1 MQRFK
6 SILSVLSK
14 ASPYAVRTLNQ
25 NDSSIEDQIKE
36 YLFIKTDI
44 EIAFKEALISATEK
58 DIIFLCGSSGDG
70 KSEILTRY
78 CEMAMFKDRCTFH
91 LDATHSFSPTANA
104 IQTLDEL
111 FEQNRS
117 SDKTLVIGINVGM
130 LGNYVQEGAEQH
142 NDIKSSINSF
152 LASAENTA
160 NHQFLDFEQ
169 FPKFVLGQQGYTAE
183 FVKAL
188 FQKLTAPS
196 YNIIRDHF
204 EHEKTL
210 LNVADKQLC
219 ANYELLSNEA
229 VQDTVIELLFKARLV
244 KDQFLTARALLDFVF
259 HLLAGPGYLFDN
271 LFTGKENELAS
282 KLVDFD
288 PANIR
293 TQHID
298 KFILSR
304 SLDLPE
310 HDFEVF
316 VETLSLKGF
325 TKGLKPESYLRLF
338 YLLKGAEFG
347 NCYHQTFKNDFQQD
361 LIEKY
366 SEIWHLH
373 CHFNGSDEHQ
383 LALRKYYKDIA
394 IAAIH
399 KYNNRNAPKLG
410 KGEFFIS
417 EHNGYQ
423 LAADIELKANIGK
436 ITEDTETK
444 TSHFNAYFK
453 VGKRAV
459 KLPTNINLLS
469 LMLRIVEG
477 YRPNKHDKNTV
488 VLLDEL
494 VEEITEVANS
504 SDMLHI
510 LHKNSRYK
518 IANDDYDEFEVSAL

>member
-1 MQRFK
+1 MLRFK
-6 SILSVLSK
+6 SVLSVLSK
-14 ASPYAVRTLNQ
+14 SSPYAVRTLHQ
-25 NDSSIEDQIKE
+25 NDDSIEDRIKD
-36 YLFIKTDI
+36 YLFITTDI
-44 EIAFKEALISATEK
+44 ERAFKEALINATED

-78 CEMAMFKDRCTFH
+78 CEMSMFKGRYVFH

-111 FEQNRS
+111 FEQNRG
-117 SDKTLVIGINVGM
+117 SDKTLVVGINVGM
-130 LGNYVQEGAEQH
+130 LGNYAQEGAEQH
-142 NDIKSSINSF
+142 NDIKSSIKNF
-152 LASAENTA
+152 LEGSTHQA

-183 FVKAL
+183 FVKSL

-196 YNIIRDHF
+196 NNIIRDHYD
-204 EHEKTL
+204 HEKTL
-210 LNVADKQLC
+210 LKATDKQLC
-219 ANYELLSNEA
+219 ANYELLSDEA
-229 VQDTVIELLFKARLV
+229 VQDSVIELLFKARLV
-244 KDQFLTARALLDFVF
+244 KDQFLTARALLDFIF
-259 HLLAGPGYLFDN
+259 HLLAGPAYLFDN
-271 LFTGKENELAS
+271 LFTGSDNELAS
-282 KLVDFD
+282 KIVNFD

-304 SLDLPE
+304 SLGLPD

-316 VETLSLKGF
+316 VEALSLKGF
-325 TKGLKPESYLRLF
+325 TTSLQPESYLRLF
-338 YLLKGAEFG
+338 YLLKNAEFG
-347 NCYHQTFKNDFQQD
+347 NNYHQSFSDDFQQQ
-361 LIEKY
+361 LIKKY
-366 SEIWHLH
+366 TEIWHLH
-373 CHFNGSDEHQ
+373 CHFDGSDEHK
-383 LALRKYYKDIA
+383 LALRKYYKDVA

-417 EHNGYQ
+417 EHNGFQ
-423 LAADIELKANIGK
+423 LAADLELKAHVTQIA
-436 ITEDTETK
+436 EDEEIK
-444 TSHFNAYFK
+444 TSHFNTYFK
-453 VGKRAV
+453 VGKRVV

-494 VEEITEVANS
+494 VEQITEVANG
-504 SDMLHI
+504 SDTLHI
-510 LHKNSRYK
+510 LNTNGRYK
-518 IANDDYDEFEVSAL
+518 ITNDDFDEFEVSGL